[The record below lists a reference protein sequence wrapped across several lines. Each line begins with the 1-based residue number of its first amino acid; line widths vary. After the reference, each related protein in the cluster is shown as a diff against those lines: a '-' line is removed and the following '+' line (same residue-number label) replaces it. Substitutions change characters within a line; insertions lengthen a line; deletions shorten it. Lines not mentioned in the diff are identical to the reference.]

1 MPGSRRLKLKQMTLR
16 WSEADAG
23 FDTRELDAFCADN
36 DVLNLFEH
44 FFVREGD
51 PSWALLLTF
60 RPRSGPDRMH
70 PATDGTPK
78 DPRVDL
84 PPETRTLY
92 DALRKWRNDRARR
105 DGKPPYVIFTNN
117 QMIALAQRR
126 PTTKVA
132 LGEVP
137 GVGEAKL
144 AAFGDELVALLRAIP
159 EGLVGAVTV
168 DEAGEPKSEP
178 HDR

>member
-1 MPGSRRLKLKQMTLR
+1 VVRL
-16 WSEADAG
+16 A
-23 FDTRELDAFCADN
+23 RE
-36 DVLNLFEH
+36 E
-44 FFVREGD
+44 
-51 PSWALLLTF
+51 
-60 RPRSGPDRMH
+60 RPVDE
-70 PATDGTPK
+70 
-78 DPRVDL
+78 DPRGH
-84 PPETRTLY
+84 
-92 DALRKWRNDRARR
+92 DALRKWRSDRARR